1 MSASLPQE
9 AGLSLLKRLAS
20 DDAYRARFEKNPQ
33 AALEEVGVPQGVIA
47 ELKSACL
54 APRALADKGV
64 FEALAKDVAAE
75 QFKDAMLMIVPT
87 IKGY

>member
-20 DDAYRARFEKNPQ
+20 DDAFRARFEKNPQ
-33 AALEEVGVPQGVIA
+33 AALEEVGVPQGVIG

-64 FEALAKDVAAE
+64 FEALVASAAGDP
-75 QFKDAMLMIVPT
+75 FTAAMGMVVPT
-87 IKGY
+87 IQTR

>member
-20 DDAYRARFEKNPQ
+20 DDAFRARFEKNPQ

-64 FEALAKDVAAE
+64 FEALAGDVATAQYRE
-75 QFKDAMLMIVPT
+75 AMSMFVPT
-87 IKGY
+87 IKGF

>member
-20 DDAYRARFEKNPQ
+20 DEAFRARFEKNPQ
-33 AALEEVGVPQGVIA
+33 AALEEVGVPQGVIG

-64 FEALAKDVAAE
+64 FEALVASAAGDP
-75 QFKDAMLMIVPT
+75 FTAAMGMVVPT
-87 IKGY
+87 IQTR